1 MRNFTSLC
9 SLQRHNVLFKTS
21 AFTTVNHAP
30 VRYSSLSAIHRGL
43 RESEKTR
50 PQGFKR
56 DALDSAKSNRAKRPS
71 SRVRRDPDWTPT
83 GFTLKKGKR
92 DITDKGPRPK
102 SRSERFH
109 DPTESFGKKSL
120 VYQAKHGQLRDDL
133 SSLGSS
139 SAPRQDSFESK
150 FSGKFSDDFTES
162 KSQRR
167 DAPRR
172 ASSSSKPK
180 AFDSRLNYDSE
191 RSGKP
196 FPRRDGAPPS
206 RPSGFARP
214 SDRSASR
221 FNDRGSRNSNDRPPR
236 TSEGRFGNDSS
247 RRPDD
252 RSPRT
257 FGNRFGDD
265 SSRRPDDRPPRTS
278 EGRFGNDSS
287 RRPDDRSSRTFG
299 NRFGDDSS
307 RRPDDR
313 SPRTFGNRFGDGE
326 SRRPDDRPPRT
337 FESRDQRFGDRQSDD
352 TFSPR
357 AVSRDD
363 LPIRIRHTTA
373 ASQFLY
379 GRSVVE
385 AALRATRRK
394 IYHLY
399 LYAGA
404 DRQNL
409 VQDATLE
416 NLASK
421 HDVQVTKI
429 RDNDGLRVMDK
440 MAGGRPHNGC
450 VLETSPTPQ
459 IPLKCL
465 GELSEDPSN
474 PSFKVELAYQS
485 AEDVAINGSPEE
497 ISYQARGNRKPFFLL
512 LDSILDPGN
521 LGGIL
526 RTAAFLGVTGVV
538 ISKHGSSGLTP
549 VSLKASSG
557 ASEVLQL
564 YSTSSTLDFI
574 ERSKENGWMIYASVA
589 AGPRS
594 RGNSHLTIDRI
605 ETYDPL
611 SERPT
616 ILVIGSEGEGL
627 EKKIKR
633 LADFEV
639 SIPGQAGYL
648 STIDSL
654 NVSVATG
661 IMCSAFLKKSHG
673 FEIEDAANEVKEKDG
688 EAALW

>member
-21 AFTTVNHAP
+21 AFTTGNHAP

-43 RESEKTR
+43 RESEKSR
-50 PQGFKR
+50 PQGFNR
-56 DALDSAKSNRAKRPS
+56 TALDSAKSNRAKRPS

-92 DITDKGPRPK
+92 DITDKGPHPK

-120 VYQAKHGQLRDDL
+120 VYQVKHGQLREDL

-139 SAPRQDSFESK
+139 SAPRQDNFESK
-150 FSGKFSDDFTES
+150 FSSKFSDYITES
-162 KSQRR
+162 RSQRR

-172 ASSSSKPK
+172 ASSSSNPK
-180 AFDSRLNYDSE
+180 AYDSRLNYDSE

-196 FPRRDGAPPS
+196 FPRRDGASPGG
-206 RPSGFARP
+206 PSGFARP
-214 SDRSASR
+214 SDRSTSR
-221 FNDRGSRNSNDRPPR
+221 FNDRGSRNSNDRFPR
-236 TSEGRFGNDSS
+236 ASEGRFGN
-247 RRPDD
+247 
-252 RSPRT
+252 
-257 FGNRFGDD
+257 
-265 SSRRPDDRPPRTS
+265 
-278 EGRFGNDSS
+278 
-287 RRPDDRSSRTFG
+287 
-299 NRFGDDSS
+299 DSS

-337 FESRDQRFGDRQSDD
+337 FGNRFGDGESRRPDDRPPRTFGNRFGDGESRRPDDRPARTFESRDQRFGDRQNDD
-352 TFSPR
+352 TFAPR
-357 AVSRDD
+357 AGSRDD

-416 NLASK
+416 NLANK

-429 RDNDGLRVMDK
+429 RDNDGLRMMDK

-459 IPLKCL
+459 IPLKSL

-485 AEDVAINGSPEE
+485 AEDVAINGAPEE
-497 ISYQARGNRKPFFLL
+497 IPYQARGNRKPFFLL

-673 FEIEDAANEVKEKDG
+673 FEIEDAADEVKEKEG

>member
-50 PQGFKR
+50 PQGFNR
-56 DALDSAKSNRAKRPS
+56 DALDSAKSTRAKRPS

-120 VYQAKHGQLRDDL
+120 VYQAKHGQLREDL

-196 FPRRDGAPPS
+196 FPRRDGAHTS

-247 RRPDD
+247 RKLDD

-257 FGNRFGDD
+257 FGNK
-265 SSRRPDDRPPRTS
+265 
-278 EGRFGNDSS
+278 
-287 RRPDDRSSRTFG
+287 
-299 NRFGDDSS
+299 
-307 RRPDDR
+307 
-313 SPRTFGNRFGDGE
+313 FGDGE

-416 NLASK
+416 NLANK

-429 RDNDGLRVMDK
+429 RDNDGLRMMDK

-485 AEDVAINGSPEE
+485 AEDVAINGAPEE
-497 ISYQARGNRKPFFLL
+497 ISYQARGNRRPFFLL

-661 IMCSAFLKKSHG
+661 IMCAAFLKKSHG
-673 FEIEDAANEVKEKDG
+673 FEIEDAADEVKEKDG